1 MIPRRSGWLGM
12 GVGVLLVGLAGLAP
26 AEPLPAPS
34 AADADSV
41 LAPPRVTDAAESPVD
56 VQTWV
61 ERQTTSDLLQGAAER
76 DRLALLEHGW
86 QDRAPTWIQA
96 GATVNLADFPSL
108 DDATGKAER
117 DIKTLEWVLEEQRR
131 QRAGQQSQQF
141 DRPEGS
147 PDGEVDHWLRSLIPR
162 ELVTLLKANRE
173 WVAAGGTALLVLIWA
188 TAAFARRPT
197 EVKPASEVPAP
208 PSRRRRRHGDHAA
221 HSTGGTRPMPLTE
234 SGRTR
239 Y

>member
-1 MIPRRSGWLGM
+1 MGTWL
-12 GVGVLLVGLAGLAP
+12 LLAGLAV
-26 AEPLPAPS
+26 AEPLPAPA
-34 AADADSV
+34 AADIDSV
-41 LAPPRVTDAAESPVD
+41 LAPPQATDPAESPVD

-61 ERQTTSDLLQGAAER
+61 ERQTTSDLLQRAADR

-131 QRAGQQSQQF
+131 QRAGQQSQQH

-147 PDGEVDHWLRSLIPR
+147 PDGEVDRWLRTLIPR
-162 ELVTLLKANRE
+162 ELVVTLKANRE

-197 EVKPASEVPAP
+197 AMKPASEVPEP
-208 PSRRRRRHGDHAA
+208 PRRRRRRRAEHSQHADL
-221 HSTGGTRPMPLTE
+221 STSGTRPVPLTD

>member
-1 MIPRRSGWLGM
+1 MGTWL
-12 GVGVLLVGLAGLAP
+12 LLAGLAV
-26 AEPLPAPS
+26 AEPLPAPA
-34 AADADSV
+34 AADIDSV
-41 LAPPRVTDAAESPVD
+41 LAPPQATDPAESPVD

-61 ERQTTSDLLQGAAER
+61 ERQTTSDLLQRAADR

-131 QRAGQQSQQF
+131 QRAGQQSQQH

-147 PDGEVDHWLRSLIPR
+147 PDGEVDRWLRTLIPR
-162 ELVTLLKANRE
+162 ELVVTLKANRE

-188 TAAFARRPT
+188 TAAFARRPSAM
-197 EVKPASEVPAP
+197 KPASEVPEP
-208 PSRRRRRHGDHAA
+208 PRRRRRRRAEHSQHADL
-221 HSTGGTRPMPLTE
+221 STSGTRPVPLTD